1 MTGSGTAESTTP
13 DPTGRARPGAA
24 GAMVTTLADSRLLA
38 PLLVVA
44 LTVVGGVIRLLV
56 LHDSLFADE
65 LSTYWVVSGRSF
77 GGVIS
82 TVHTD
87 AEITPP
93 LFFALSWLAT
103 RIDFTA
109 EMLRLPSYIAGVV
122 TIPLIYL
129 IGARTVG
136 RWAATV
142 AAALTALAPFMIYYS
157 TEARGY
163 ALMIAL
169 ALLSTLAML
178 IAIDGRRARWWVL
191 YAASSCGAM
200 YSHYTAVFFLAAQ
213 FAWVLWA
220 HPQARR
226 AVVLA
231 NLGAVIGFAPW
242 ITGLIADL
250 NSPTTKLLGLL
261 APFTFA
267 SVRVSLEHWS
277 IGYPYQFVGLGSVP
291 GPVGLALIG
300 AGVVLGI
307 IAVAARG
314 SVRPLFQRAFA
325 DRGLILILALA
336 LAAPLGE
343 AAVSLVGDDVFGTRN
358 LAVSWPAA
366 ALLAAAI
373 LRAGREPLRIAAA
386 CLAIAGLGVG
396 AALMLKSENQRTDY
410 RAAAAFIERSSTSRD
425 VVIDASVLSPGP
437 ISGLDAALE
446 QPRRVFRAG
455 VPQERDHPFGVFD
468 QVLPVPEVVH
478 DALAEADGGRVFVV
492 SLPGGERVPG
502 RVFTYAQLTTAIAAQ
517 LQGAHYQPVET
528 QNYPGIIPVAVHTY
542 EAER

>member
-1 MTGSGTAESTTP
+1 
-13 DPTGRARPGAA
+13 
-24 GAMVTTLADSRLLA
+24 
-38 PLLVVA
+38 
-44 LTVVGGVIRLLV
+44 
-56 LHDSLFADE
+56 
-65 LSTYWVVSGRSF
+65 
-77 GGVIS
+77 
-82 TVHTD
+82 
-87 AEITPP
+87 
-93 LFFALSWLAT
+93 
-103 RIDFTA
+103 
-109 EMLRLPSYIAGVV
+109 
-122 TIPLIYL
+122 
-129 IGARTVG
+129 
-136 RWAATV
+136 
-142 AAALTALAPFMIYYS
+142 
-157 TEARGY
+157 
-163 ALMIAL
+163 
-169 ALLSTLAML
+169 
-178 IAIDGRRARWWVL
+178 
-191 YAASSCGAM
+191 
-200 YSHYTAVFFLAAQ
+200 
-213 FAWVLWA
+213 
-220 HPQARR
+220 
-226 AVVLA
+226 
-231 NLGAVIGFAPW
+231 
-242 ITGLIADL
+242 
-250 NSPTTKLLGLL
+250 
-261 APFTFA
+261 
-267 SVRVSLEHWS
+267 VRVSLEHWS

-314 SVRPLFQRAFA
+314 SLRPLFQRAFA

-373 LRAGREPLRIAAA
+373 LRAGRAPLRIAAA

-437 ISGLDAALE
+437 VSGLDAALG
-446 QPRRVFRAG
+446 QSHRVLRAG
-455 VPQERDHPFGVFD
+455 VP

-502 RVFTYAQLTTAIAAQ
+502 RVFTYAQLTNAIAAQ